1 MPKLK
6 TETHRP
12 TAAENKRINA
22 GIAQDPDNPE
32 WTKAEFAQAKPA
44 EQFFDA
50 QTYSGLVELTRR
62 GRGKRGLQK
71 EPTKVPVSVRFDPDV
86 LEKLRSTGRGW
97 ATFVNDTMREVLFGT
112 PKKASIERS
121 ARKTAR

>member
-6 TETHRP
+6 PETQLP

-32 WTKAEFAQAKPA
+32 WTKSDFAQAKPA

-50 QTYSGLVELTRR
+50 QMYAGLVDLNRR

-112 PKKASIERS
+112 PKEESIERS
-121 ARKTAR
+121 VRKTAR

>member
-6 TETHRP
+6 PETQLP

-22 GIAQDPDNPE
+22 GIAQDPENPE
-32 WTKAEFAQAKPA
+32 WTKSDFAQAKPA

-97 ATFVNDTMREVLFGT
+97 ATFVNDTMREVLFGAAKPGT
-112 PKKASIERS
+112 LRS
-121 ARKTAR
+121 SSRKTAR